1 LGGAVLGSPL
11 VQLCPKKLGGAKA
24 AVPKTP
30 SLVLLVV
37 DSWEE
42 HFWDALWYN
51 SVRNNSEVL
60 RELCQRHPHLS
71 YWFHECWLR
80 LVSFVLK
87 IKHLFMGHE

>member
-1 LGGAVLGSPL
+1 M
-11 VQLCPKKLGGAKA
+11 
-24 AVPKTP
+24 PKTP